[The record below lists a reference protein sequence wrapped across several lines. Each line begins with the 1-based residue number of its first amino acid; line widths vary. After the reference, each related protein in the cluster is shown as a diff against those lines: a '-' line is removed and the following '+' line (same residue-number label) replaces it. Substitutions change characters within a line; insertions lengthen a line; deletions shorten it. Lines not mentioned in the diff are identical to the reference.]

1 MKRTEKNRGVLT
13 IEATISYSIFLMVI
27 VTMLYIMRIV
37 YAYGLIQHATSQ
49 TAKELSMYTYVYQ
62 VAGVNDLRGQIA
74 SGTSDRTDQFNAD
87 AGEVVKFY
95 EAICAGDFN
104 ASYDGTTDPREILKN
119 VGGALLGEAGKE
131 ANKQL
136 FEAVV
141 RPLMGSYIG
150 ADSKGNSANERLEA
164 LRIVGGL
171 SGLNLDSSSFFE
183 DGTTI
188 DLVVCYTVDPLF
200 PIDIMPELNLCN
212 RAYVRGMSGEN
223 IFGKGDTGGEKE
235 DEEKAE
241 SVWDGRNAMER
252 GKAIQKQQNV
262 RNLPENFSTFSAFDA
277 STGTAT
283 AEKSIDI
290 RDDGYQKLS
299 TIKGVISTKCKSM
312 ENYKTC
318 TYGGVTVDEK
328 DIKSRELILYIPS
341 STGGRTV
348 DRSLFDQ
355 AVKDVRARYPG
366 INITVKEID

>member
-37 YAYGLIQHATSQ
+37 YAYGLIQHATCQ

-62 VAGVNDLRGQIA
+62 VAGINDLRGQIA
-74 SGTSDRTDQFNAD
+74 GGTSDRTEQFNAD

-95 EAICAGDFN
+95 EAVCGGDFS

-136 FEAVV
+136 FEVVV
-141 RPLMGSYIG
+141 RPLMGGYIG
-150 ADSKGNSANERLEA
+150 ADSKGNSADERLKA
-164 LRIVGGL
+164 LRVVGGL

-188 DLVVCYTVDPLF
+188 DLVVCYTIDPLF
-200 PIDIMPELNLCN
+200 PIDIMPELNLSN

-223 IFGKGDTGGEKE
+223 IFGNGKPGGEKK
-235 DEEKAE
+235 DEEKAK
-241 SVWDGRNAMER
+241 SVWDIDNPTER
-252 GKAIQKQQNV
+252 GKEIQRQQNV
-262 RNLPENFSTFSAFDA
+262 RNLPGNFNTFSAFDA
-277 STGTAT
+277 STGTAI
-283 AEKSIDI
+283 AERSIDL
-290 RDDGYQKLS
+290 RDKGYQKLAG
-299 TIKGVISTKCKSM
+299 IKNVISAKCSDM
-312 ENYKTC
+312 VNYKTC
-318 TYGGVTVDEK
+318 TYGGVTVNEK

-341 STGGRTV
+341 STGSRAV

-355 AVKDVRARYPG
+355 AVKEARARYPG

>member
-37 YAYGLIQHATSQ
+37 YAYGLIQHATCQ

-62 VAGVNDLRGQIA
+62 VAGINDLRGQIA
-74 SGTSDRTDQFNAD
+74 GGTSDRTEQFNAD

-95 EAICAGDFN
+95 EAVCGGDFS

-141 RPLMGSYIG
+141 RPLMGGYIG
-150 ADSKGNSANERLEA
+150 ADSKGNSADERLKA
-164 LRIVGGL
+164 LRVVGGL

-188 DLVVCYTVDPLF
+188 DLVVCYTIDPLF
-200 PIDIMPELNLCN
+200 PIDIMPELNLSN

-223 IFGKGDTGGEKE
+223 IFGNGEPGGEKK
-235 DEEKAE
+235 DGG
-241 SVWDGRNAMER
+241 VWEMDPTER
-252 GKAIQKQQNV
+252 GKEIQKQQSV
-262 RNLPENFSTFSAFDA
+262 RNLPEGFNTFSAFDA

-283 AEKSIDI
+283 AERSINI
-290 RDDGYQKLS
+290 TAESYQKGYA
-299 TIKGVISTKCKSM
+299 IKHAISSKCSDM
-312 ENYKTC
+312 VNYKTC
-318 TYGGVTVDEK
+318 TYGGVTVNEK

-341 STGGRTV
+341 STGSRVV

-355 AVKDVRARYPG
+355 AVKEARARYPG